1 MLTIFH
7 ILHYLHQPS
16 EILDLLLPL
25 SAYVDKLLNDAI
37 LACDPDKEEKDKA
50 KADKKLKKVEKQV

>member
-1 MLTIFH
+1 
-7 ILHYLHQPS
+7 LHQPL

-50 KADKKLKKVEKQV
+50 KADRKLKKVEKQV